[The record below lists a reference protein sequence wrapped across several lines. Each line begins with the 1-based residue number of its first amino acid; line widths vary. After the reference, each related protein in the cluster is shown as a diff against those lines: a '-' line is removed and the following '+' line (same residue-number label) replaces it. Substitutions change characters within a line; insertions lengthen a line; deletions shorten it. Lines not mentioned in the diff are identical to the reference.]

1 MEKKPIVSMFFILI
15 ICFSLLIW
23 FFSKSLML
31 GIFPIIVYVFVRLGV
46 NLMLIFDEAGKRV

>member
-1 MEKKPIVSMFFILI
+1 
-15 ICFSLLIW
+15 
-23 FFSKSLML
+23 ML